1 MTPEIAEECLKIE
14 SSWFDVRNPEPCS
27 ENEAMA
33 IVLRNFQSLG
43 VVGGVI
49 KVDGV
54 IQALTVG
61 EKLNQNTAV
70 IHIEKANTEYDGAYT
85 AINHEFAAREWSDLE
100 FINREEDM
108 GIEGLRKAKQSYYPV
123 RMVEKFT
130 VAENPV

>member
-1 MTPEIAEECLKIE
+1 M
-14 SSWFDVRNPEPCS
+14 
-27 ENEAMA
+27 
-33 IVLRNFQSLG
+33 
-43 VVGGVI
+43 
-49 KVDGV
+49 DGV

-70 IHIEKANTEYDGAYT
+70 IHIEKANTEYDGAYA
-85 AINHEFAAREWSDLE
+85 AINHEFAAREWAEME

-130 VAENPV
+130 VVVNPI